1 MPRCHLYQATQTN
14 WMIML
19 IYILPPSAGPPGAPR
34 SLEREIEH
42 HVYTHNLQT
51 AKCARQYIT
60 KTCHALKASWMLS
73 RPAPFNFS
81 PILGNFLFLS
91 PGFFFFFFFLNKHF
105 RNSAQSMTQVKSFPT
120 IHIYIHDVT
129 VYTFNS
135 PRGVVVSQ
143 IASQYPVARQVF
155 VFSLS

>member
-42 HVYTHNLQT
+42 NKHTHNLQT

-81 PILGNFLFLS
+81 PILGNFFFLS
-91 PGFFFFFFFLNKHF
+91 PGFFFFKINTLEIPPS
-105 RNSAQSMTQVKSFPT
+105 RWRKSNLFQRST
-120 IHIYIHDVT
+120 
-129 VYTFNS
+129 YTFMT
-135 PRGVVVSQ
+135 
-143 IASQYPVARQVF
+143 
-155 VFSLS
+155 SLSILSTLRGELLCPRSHRNTQ

>member
-1 MPRCHLYQATQTN
+1 MDVIATRPFQFFTH
-14 WMIML
+14 IMKFFVS
-19 IYILPPSAGPPGAPR
+19 LPG
-34 SLEREIEH
+34 L
-42 HVYTHNLQT
+42 L
-51 AKCARQYIT
+51 
-60 KTCHALKASWMLS
+60 
-73 RPAPFNFS
+73 
-81 PILGNFLFLS
+81 
-91 PGFFFFFFFLNKHF
+91 FFFFFLNKHF

-155 VFSLS
+155 FSSLS